1 MDYENVDRL
10 IKDLKELVQAMD
22 GGVILKPDMP
32 EHTKELICGMLE
44 FAHSW
49 IESKNKKELN

>member
-1 MDYENVDRL
+1 MDYEDVDRL
-10 IKDLKELVQAMD
+10 VVDLKELVQAID
-22 GGVILKPDMP
+22 GGVILRPDMN

-44 FAHSW
+44 FAYSW